1 LSSQRDLSD
10 YSENQDKF
18 EKVPLKDV
26 CQINPD
32 SVNDEEFE
40 YTDIQYL
47 TIGNAGTGV
56 ISEIDEHEISEAP
69 SRAQR
74 WVKPGDTVISRV
86 RPGREQYVYIKNPP
100 ENMVVSS
107 GFVVIRSSD
116 PETLLPR
123 YLYYATTSSDFINY
137 LEMNATGSAYPST
150 NISEVRKAE
159 IPVPSMEVQAEI
171 VEALGAID
179 DKIENNRRMNN
190 HLGDL
195 SQLVFRNWFINFGP
209 FADSKMVHH
218 EGLNRDIPSDW
229 DVIEMSEIARI
240 VDCLH
245 SKKPDRQED
254 GDFYIEVN
262 DIGENGELYLN
273 DRYLISE
280 EDYDQWTKRITAKP
294 GDVIISKDGRV
305 GAVAQIPQ
313 GIEGAIGRNIVCIR
327 PDSERLSPQFLRE
340 YMLSPLMRQEI
351 GEKTLSRSIFETLH
365 VSEIEDLRVLLPPKD
380 VREDFDSIVD
390 PIHKLIESN
399 IKEIMNLRELRNRL
413 HPQLISENIGFT
425 SEQ

>member
-1 LSSQRDLSD
+1 MSSQKDLSD
-10 YSENQDKF
+10 HSGNQDNF
-18 EKVPLKDV
+18 EKVRLGDI

-40 YTDIQYL
+40 YTDIKYL

-74 WVKPGDTVISRV
+74 WVKSGDTVISRV
-86 RPGREQYVYIKNPP
+86 RPGRKQYVYMKDPP

-107 GFVVIRSSD
+107 GFVVIRPNN

-123 YLYYATTSSDFINY
+123 YVYYATTSPEFIEY
-137 LEMNATGSAYPST
+137 LEVNATGSAYPST

-159 IPVPSMEVQAEI
+159 IPVPSTEVQEEI
-171 VEALGAID
+171 VETLGSID
-179 DKIENNRRMNN
+179 DKIENNQRMNN
-190 HLGDL
+190 QLGGL

-209 FADSKMVHH
+209 FADSNMVHH
-218 EGLNRDIPSDW
+218 ESLGQDIPSDW

-245 SKKPDRQED
+245 SKKPDRQEE
-254 GDFYIEVN
+254 GNFYIEVN

-273 DRYLISE
+273 DKYLISE

-305 GAVAQIPQ
+305 GAVAQIPR
-313 GIEGAIGRNIVCIR
+313 GVEGAIGRNIVCIR
-327 PDSERLSPQFLRE
+327 PDSDRLSPQFLRE

-380 VREDFDSIVD
+380 VRKKFDNIVD
-390 PIHKLIESN
+390 PIHNLIESN
-399 IKEIMNLRELRNRL
+399 IKEIMDLRELRDHL
-413 HPQLISENIGFT
+413 HPHLISGNIGLT
-425 SEQ
+425 SE